1 MPRWISIFVT
11 LVTLGLMGFATAQS
25 YPSKPVRFMVG
36 FAPGGAADITARILG
51 QKAGDLW
58 RQTVLVDNRPGA
70 SGIIAAEAVA
80 KAPADG
86 YTLLVSPQT
95 STATAASLYAKLPY
109 DVLKDFAIIT
119 VITSS
124 PLILV
129 IHPSLAPKT
138 FQECVPFAKANHK
151 NLSFGSGGLGSGPHL
166 AGELLNLALDIKMM
180 HIPYKGENLAA
191 IDTIGGQMPLML
203 PTLPVGLPHVKTGK
217 LRGLAVTSLRRSPS
231 AADYPTIAE
240 SGLRDF
246 ESAPWIALYA
256 PAAVPKDVIA
266 RLNTDAVKVLQMPDV
281 QERLVQQGIDR
292 VGNSSEQAA
301 AYLRSE
307 IVKWGQVIR
316 RANLRAQ

>member
-1 MPRWISIFVT
+1 
-11 LVTLGLMGFATAQS
+11 
-25 YPSKPVRFMVG
+25 
-36 FAPGGAADITARILG
+36 
-51 QKAGDLW
+51 
-58 RQTVLVDNRPGA
+58 
-70 SGIIAAEAVA
+70 
-80 KAPADG
+80 
-86 YTLLVSPQT
+86 
-95 STATAASLYAKLPY
+95 
-109 DVLKDFAIIT
+109 
-119 VITSS
+119 
-124 PLILV
+124 
-129 IHPSLAPKT
+129 
-138 FQECVPFAKANHK
+138 
-151 NLSFGSGGLGSGPHL
+151 
-166 AGELLNLALDIKMM
+166 
-180 HIPYKGENLAA
+180 
-191 IDTIGGQMPLML
+191 MPLML
-203 PTLPVGLPHVKTGK
+203 PTLPVGLPHLKTGK